1 MSRGRKPKLL
11 VFDLDYT
18 LWPFWVDTHVT
29 PPFSKK
35 SNGVVVD
42 SYGQK
47 VTFYEEVPKVLEELK
62 AEGYLVGIASRTG
75 EVRGAESL
83 LKLFGWNAFIDC
95 KQIYPGCKLK
105 HFKKIKE
112 ALDVEYEDMIF
123 FDDEQRNIT
132 DLRTV
137 GVLSI
142 LVKNGVTKNVI
153 QVALDKFARGEM

>member
-1 MSRGRKPKLL
+1 MSGTRKPKLL

-35 SNGVVVD
+35 ANGVVVD
-42 SYGQK
+42 TYGQK
-47 VTFYEEVPKVLEELK
+47 VKFYEEVPKVLEELK
-62 AEGYLVGIASRTG
+62 GEGYLIGIASRTG

-83 LKLFGWNAFIDC
+83 LNLFGWNAFIDC

-105 HFKKIKE
+105 HFKTIKQT
-112 ALDVEYEDMIF
+112 LDVEYDEMIF

-132 DLRTV
+132 DLKTV

-142 LVKNGVTKNVI
+142 LVKNGVTRKVV
-153 QVALDKFARGEM
+153 QDALAKFARGEK